1 MSLRRYCLALD
12 MVDDA
17 ALIAEYERWHAPG
30 GVWPEVIADL
40 RDQGVVNMEIWR
52 VANRLLMI
60 VASTKDFPTQ
70 RTLPPRIDAWET
82 MMAKFQQA
90 LPGSAPGEKWR
101 SLTKVFDIADQ
112 S

>member
-12 MVDDA
+12 MVDDK

-60 VASTKDFPTQ
+60 VESTKDFPTK

-90 LPGSAPGEKWR
+90 LPGAAAGEKWM

-112 S
+112 A